1 MDEQV
6 TQLVTFELNKIYFG
20 IDVFKIDRI
29 IKKENLIDLPN
40 KKTGY
45 LIAMIRFEDEIIS
58 VVSLR
63 KRFNMS
69 LKSTAKEKIIVINHD
84 NNLVGLLVDDVRKL
98 VEVEKFE
105 PIKSKTVMGLP
116 VKLFS
121 GKVIADEKDIF
132 IVEVENLLDYKGE
145 LNFKQT
151 KKLKKRKTRKK
162 GIKATDKSE
171 KDERTE

>member
-6 TQLVTFELNKIYFG
+6 IQLVTFELNKIYYG

-29 IKKENLIDLPN
+29 IKKENLIDLPD

-63 KRFNMS
+63 KRFNMNM
-69 LKSTAKEKIIVINHD
+69 KSSTKEKIIVIDHK

-98 VEVEKFE
+98 VEIEEYE
-105 PIKSKTVMGLP
+105 PIKSKTLMGLP
-116 VKLFS
+116 AILFS
-121 GKVIADEKDIF
+121 GKVIADNKEIF
-132 IVEVENLLDYKGE
+132 ILEVEKLLDYEGE
-145 LNFKQT
+145 LKF
-151 KKLKKRKTRKK
+151 KLKKESKKKKTRKK
-162 GIKATDKSE
+162 SKKEKDKS
-171 KDERTE
+171 